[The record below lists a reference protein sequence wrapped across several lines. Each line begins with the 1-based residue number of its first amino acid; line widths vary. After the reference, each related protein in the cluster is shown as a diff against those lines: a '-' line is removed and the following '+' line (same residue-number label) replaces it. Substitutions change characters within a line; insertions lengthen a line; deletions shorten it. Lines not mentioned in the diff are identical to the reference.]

1 MRTIGTIGE
10 FTLYEDGNWIGM
22 MDENGKILIPSDMR
36 FRSIYEFNQGIA
48 VACRCMDDSMNL
60 TWGLI
65 DTEGRPIS
73 EFKYSFIEPWGEG
86 FYKCEM
92 GTKKNILRRDGTEV
106 LKDWF
111 NNVGKVR
118 KGVFT
123 IGITIHKTK
132 EHPTLYRQGL
142 ASVQGDILF
151 PPVFDFVRWDNEVL
165 LRHLLAEKDGKP
177 YLLSEYGTIVDPTGD
192 HLPNNGESVYFEWKG
207 PKHTVCHGCVFTD
220 GINEKGEGCR
230 KLGKEEFR
238 NNVIKGECKH
248 YKQDEES
255 KSLQESLDEHRE
267 KKEHERALKQT
278 DEFAAN
284 VVKAFVRDKL
294 NGDFDRLMT
303 FDFGE
308 LRNDTKYGDCGGFA
322 FAPEK
327 TNIMKAIMALVF
339 KDAWPEISYDGF
351 DRYGYEAFMINT
363 YRMLLGFPL
372 GDNFKGLREFR
383 PSAEL
388 LDRAW
393 AFHHLSQTIGN
404 FMVMPGGS
412 ALARERVRRDQ
423 RYIDTFLQAFLF
435 AINNPKKGSLDL
447 LGIMN
452 GHKKIFAPYRS
463 EEGFTTLCRKS
474 LLDDYLDE
482 NGNPKSLFEGVWC
495 DQKGLTR
502 EQYVA
507 AVEQYFDF
515 CEPVIKKRAQ
525 IMLQRLKDVLGDDMV
540 KAAEEEIMV
549 LQVPDQFTQLK
560 ELPEDKKGQITY
572 EKDSDE
578 AICLIQ
584 IYPIDFGMTMPMD
597 NIRPIIAGIHNC
609 LADNQGLIEVANGQ
623 TKYEKHYAYSIVKTL
638 HEPSGITYVLTMHLM
653 KNGKALC
660 LQAHFDER
668 GTTGKRETTIYEYMR
683 KEAIIKSLSEG
694 WSRDPYDKDY
704 KHGVLMNL
712 SEKKEYDNYFPKHP
726 LTEMRRLIAYIIEN
740 N

>member
-1 MRTIGTIGE
+1 MRTIGNIGE
-10 FTLYEDGNWIGM
+10 YTLYEDGNWVGI
-22 MDENGKILIPSDMR
+22 MDENGKILIPTDMR
-36 FRSIYEFNQGIA
+36 FRSIYEFNKGIA
-48 VACRCMDDSMNL
+48 VACRCMDDRMNL

-106 LKDWF
+106 LKVWF
-111 NNVGKVR
+111 NTVGKVR

-123 IGITIHKTK
+123 IGTTIRKTK
-132 EHPTLYRQGL
+132 DHPTQYRQGL
-142 ASVQGDILF
+142 ASIQGDILF
-151 PPVFDFVRWDNEVL
+151 PPVFDSVRWDNEVL
-165 LRHLLAEKDGKP
+165 LRHLWAEKDGKP
-177 YLLSEYGTIVDPTGD
+177 YLLSEFGTIVDPTGD
-192 HLPNNGESVYFEWKG
+192 HLPNNGESVYFNWKG

-238 NNVIKGECKH
+238 NNVIKGECKY

-255 KSLQESLDEHRE
+255 KSLQERLDEYSE
-267 KKEHERALKQT
+267 KKEKERALKQT
-278 DEFAAN
+278 DEFA
-284 VVKAFVRDKL
+284 VRLVKEFIRDKL
-294 NGDFDRLMT
+294 NGDFSKLMT

-308 LRNDTKYGDCGGFA
+308 LREDTKFGDCGGFA
-322 FAPEK
+322 FSPEK
-327 TNIMKAIMALVF
+327 TNIMKAIMVLVF
-339 KDAWPEISYDGF
+339 KDVWPEISYDGF

-372 GDNFKGLREFR
+372 GNNFKGLREYR

-404 FMVMPGGS
+404 YMVMPGGS

-463 EEGFTTLCRKS
+463 EEGFTALCRKS
-474 LLDDYLDE
+474 FLDDYLDE
-482 NGNPKSLFEGVWC
+482 KGSLKSLFVGVWS
-495 DQKGLTR
+495 DQKFLTR
-502 EQYVA
+502 EQYIK
-507 AVEQYFDF
+507 AVEEYFDF
-515 CEPVIKKRAQ
+515 CEPVIKKRSE
-525 IMLQRLKDVLGDDMV
+525 IMLERLKEAIGDDIV

-549 LQVPDQFTQLK
+549 IQIPEKYTRLK
-560 ELPEDKKGQITY
+560 SLPEDLEGQISY
-572 EKDSDE
+572 GADSNE
-578 AICLIQ
+578 AICFIQ
-584 IYPIDFGMTMPMD
+584 TYPIDYQNTMPMND
-597 NIRPIIAGIHNC
+597 IQSIIDGIHKC
-609 LADNQGLIEVANGQ
+609 LEGNQGIIEVANGH
-623 TKYEKHYAYSIVKTL
+623 TKYDKNFVYSIVKNL
-638 HEPSGITYVLTMHLM
+638 NEPSGITYILTMHFE

-660 LQAHFDER
+660 LQANFEER
-668 GTTGKRETTIYEYMR
+668 SITGKRETTIYEYMR
-683 KEAIIKSLSEG
+683 REAIIKSLSEG
-694 WSRDPYDKDY
+694 WSCDPYDKNY

-712 SEKKEYDNYFPKHP
+712 SEKKEYDTYFPKHP